1 MTAEDKSATDDINN
15 AATDGSHD
23 AVVIKPHEKRAINFL
38 VNEYLLLHDY
48 KLTSVT
54 FAEENENQVRKTGTY
69 SRVSHNVPFCYLQ
82 YNKVIVIE
90 EIELVCRGYSMVCKF
105 QCDLSSSIVGLL

>member
-1 MTAEDKSATDDINN
+1 MVTAEDKSAADDTNN
-15 AATDGSHD
+15 AAADGSHD

-54 FAEENENQVRKTGTY
+54 FAEENENQVSKNGMY
-69 SRVSHNVPFCYLQ
+69 SRVSHDVPFCYLQ
-82 YNKVIVIE
+82 YNKVIDIE
-90 EIELVCRGYSMVCKF
+90 EMELVCRGYSMACEF
-105 QCDLSSSIVGLL
+105 QCDLSSWLV

>member
-1 MTAEDKSATDDINN
+1 MVTAEDKSATDDTNN

-69 SRVSHNVPFCYLQ
+69 SRGSHNVQFCYLQ

-90 EIELVCRGYSMVCKF
+90 EIELVCRGYSMACDY
-105 QCDLSSSIVGLL
+105 QCDLSSWLV